1 MICTCPLHTEHPI
14 LSQGWAPGTRGFYRS
29 GALQSTENGV
39 GDWETSLA
47 TYLRHQVRPGSET
60 RQANIMLHQ
69 ISNVSVLLF
78 LLCYNF
84 IMLYSIY
91 YNNYKLY
98 IYISYPTPPHPIL
111 SYPIHLSKCQA
122 SPTNIKQRHSTKELP
137 LLRLPQSCQS
147 TLYPATGPPLPP
159 SGSSPHARHEGFIM
173 GEDPFEASSQGRPC
187 RRPAR
192 KRDQKE

>member
-1 MICTCPLHTEHPI
+1 MKPDKPTLCSTKFQMCLSCCFCCVIISLCSI
-14 LSQGWAPGTRGFYRS
+14 LSIIITI
-29 GALQSTENGV
+29 N
-39 GDWETSLA
+39 
-47 TYLRHQVRPGSET
+47 
-60 RQANIMLHQ
+60 
-69 ISNVSVLLF
+69 
-78 LLCYNF
+78 
-84 IMLYSIY
+84 
-91 YNNYKLY
+91 Y